1 MKWLE
6 PSRVTSLVLVLLSS
20 TAVVTSADAQSFGR
34 VGAVNQQATGTPP
47 GGATRTLTVG
57 TGIVVKEHV
66 RTSATGSTQIQFPD
80 QSAVNLGAN
89 SDLVIDQ
96 FVYNPGARSGT
107 MAMTASR
114 GVLRFI
120 GGNVSHTAGATIRT
134 PAGQIGVRGG
144 MVTVVVWVP
153 PNIAKLLP
161 AGVPPSGTLVVAMFG
176 QITLSNTASTVNLK
190 PGYAT
195 MVGSANS
202 PIPAPFLLPDPA
214 LRQITALLNSKKGQ
228 SGGVGVANAVKPGQ
242 VPAGYKYTVLS
253 DPTEPPGT
261 DPLGYISIFGT
272 SGKGPSQT
280 GQGGS
285 VSQPPPPLY
294 RGTGP

>member
-1 MKWLE
+1 MTWLK
-6 PSRVTSLVLVLLSS
+6 PSHLSTLFAVLLST
-20 TAVVTSADAQSFGR
+20 TAVTSADAQSFGR

-57 TGIVVKEHV
+57 TGVMVKERV

-107 MAMTASR
+107 MAVTASR

-120 GGNVSHTAGATIRT
+120 GGNISHTAGATIRT
-134 PAGQIGVRGG
+134 PTGSIGIRGG
-144 MVTVVVWVP
+144 MVTVMLP
-153 PNIAKLLP
+153 LPQSIASKDP
-161 AGVPPSGTLVVAMFG
+161 ALAGLQGTLVIANFG
-176 QITLSNTASTVNLK
+176 QITLRNNVSTVNLK
-190 PGYAT
+190 PGFAT
-195 MVGSANS
+195 VIGSANG
-202 PIPAPFLLPDPA
+202 PIPAPFMLSDAA
-214 LRQITALLNSKKGQ
+214 LRLITALLNGKKGQ
-228 SGGVGVANAVKPGQ
+228 TGGVAVAVKPGQ

-285 VSQPPPPLY
+285 VSQPSPPS
-294 RGTGP
+294 GGID